1 MQNKKLNFRDEVLLY
16 VLQQYGT
23 EPEFLWKKHPTYAV
37 LRHPDNRKWYA
48 ILMDVASSVFGL
60 SGEKNVPVMNVKCSP
75 DLLNSFLPQ
84 PGFFPAY
91 HMNKANWLSILL
103 DGSVD
108 KETILFLLN
117 SSFDLTATRQRK
129 QKLGI
134 ASHTEWIVPANPKY
148 YDVEQAL
155 EVGAELLWKQSNNIA
170 LGDMVYIYVT
180 APTAAIR
187 CKCEALEV
195 NLPYKSERTDLRI
208 EKVMRLKCLNV
219 YHKELLPKNLLQSFG
234 VSAVRG
240 PRKMPFALSEEINR
254 IAIVLEK

>member
-1 MQNKKLNFRDEVLLY
+1 
-16 VLQQYGT
+16 
-23 EPEFLWKKHPTYAV
+23 
-37 LRHPDNRKWYA
+37 
-48 ILMDVASSVFGL
+48 
-60 SGEKNVPVMNVKCSP
+60 
-75 DLLNSFLPQ
+75 
-84 PGFFPAY
+84 
-91 HMNKANWLSILL
+91 MNKANWLSILL

-108 KETILFLLN
+108 KETIIFLLN

-170 LGDMVYIYVT
+170 VGDMVYIYVT
-180 APTAAIR
+180 TPTAAIR

-208 EKVMRLKCLNV
+208 ERVMRLKCLNV
-219 YHKELLPKNLLQSFG
+219 YDKALLPKTLLQSFG
-234 VSAVRG
+234 VTAVRG
-240 PRKMPFALSEEINR
+240 PRKMPFAL
-254 IAIVLEK
+254 

>member
-1 MQNKKLNFRDEVLLY
+1 MQDKRLNFRDEILLY
-16 VLQQYGT
+16 ALQQYGT

-48 ILMDVASSVFGL
+48 ILMEVARSVFGL
-60 SGEKNVPVMNVKCSP
+60 AGEQTVPVMNVKCHP
-75 DLLNSFLPQ
+75 NLLNSFLTQ

-91 HMNKANWLSILL
+91 HMNKANWLGILL

-108 KETILFLLN
+108 KETIVFLLN
-117 SSFDLTATRQRK
+117 GSFDLTATRQRK

-134 ASHTEWIVPANPKY
+134 RSRIEWIVPANPKY
-148 YDVEQAL
+148 YDVEQVL

-170 LGDMVYIYVT
+170 VGDIVYIYVT

-219 YHKELLPKNLLQSFG
+219 YRKELLPKALLQSFG

-240 PRKMPFALSEEINR
+240 PRKMPFSLSEEIIK
-254 IAIVLEK
+254 IASV